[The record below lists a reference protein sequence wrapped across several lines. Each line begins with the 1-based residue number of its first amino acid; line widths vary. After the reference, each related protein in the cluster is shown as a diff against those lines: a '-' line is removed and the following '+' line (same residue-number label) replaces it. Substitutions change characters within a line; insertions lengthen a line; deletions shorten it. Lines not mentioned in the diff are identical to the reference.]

1 MTIAQLAQ
9 IIAAHNRDEAGQALT
24 EYAFIL
30 VLVFVAAIATLII
43 LGGAVMDPLT
53 QFVEGISG
61 IGS

>member
-1 MTIAQLAQ
+1 MTIAQLAHTV
-9 IIAAHNRDEAGQALT
+9 AAHNRDEAGQALT

-30 VLVFVAAIATLII
+30 VLVVIAAVATLII

-61 IGS
+61 VGS